1 MLLAPLLLIERVGTH
16 GRVQARI
23 GIAKERSITHGRVI
37 GRQRYYLKEPTRR
50 WRCCSTDSVGEHR
63 ADAYSGIFACD
74 IEKERTSAYA
84 CIEVAAK
91 DGLE

>member
-1 MLLAPLLLIERVGTH
+1 MKSLKANSGVASAIVVNERVGTH

-50 WRCCSTDSVGEHR
+50 WRCCSTDSVGEQR

-74 IEKERTSAYA
+74 IKRAYQR
-84 CIEVAAK
+84 
-91 DGLE
+91 LRLY